1 MNLLEEFQDMRKDLD
16 LDVEASIDAVVSTSS
31 EFKELILPQSEF
43 IVNEIRARSLIS
55 SDGKECLDGERYSQ
69 IRRNWGY

>member
-1 MNLLEEFQDMRKDLD
+1 M
-16 LDVEASIDAVVSTSS
+16 EASIDAVVSTSS

-55 SDGKECLDGERYSQ
+55 SDGKECLDGEDIYTKNWDIEGEEVCIS
-69 IRRNWGY
+69 IRLVQ